1 MPIDKQCANKMKI
14 SSKIIALLLMGMLAC
29 TGTKKYFKAAEKL
42 EKQGLVNE
50 AAEFYLESLQRK
62 PTNVDARIKLKEV
75 GQKYV
80 SFMSSEFF
88 RSYNTGQMDGAIEDF
103 EKLKNF
109 TGRTEALNV
118 TLNYPTA
125 YEEDYKKAIEK
136 YCEKNYNQGAELVKQ
151 KKYTE
156 ALTYLNN
163 VNKYK
168 PEYKKNKQLKI
179 IATCEPMY
187 QNAIIMIQGKNY
199 VMAYR
204 SLQNIHGVT
213 DSYKDSKELDELCAS
228 QQAKSLLMFQPKAP
242 QNATLVDYLFNNFS
256 QAAGTNF
263 KHIEVINNSP
273 FVYLPG
279 NDIEGNVDLIQGIRK
294 ASGADFFYVFDVM
307 NKKSQMVG
315 PTKANSKCYLK
326 TTYKKNDTTIIT
338 EYKATDYFQVKTKRV
353 YSYDFKYKLVNALN
367 NQIVSFQTITIN
379 KFDEVEYNE
388 FTYAPKGNLDDYWP
402 YNPQATAPLAQYNP
416 KNWRKLFTA
425 NKNVKTEQEL
435 ETAANQEAIK
445 IFSQTLTNYVK

>member
-1 MPIDKQCANKMKI
+1 MQIHLKI
-14 SSKIIALLLMGMLAC
+14 VALLLVALMAC

-88 RSYNTGQMDGAIEDF
+88 RNYNTGQTETSIENF

-125 YEEDYKKAIEK
+125 YEEDYKKAIER
-136 YCEKNYNQGAELVKQ
+136 YCEKNYVQGAELVKQ

-168 PEYKKNKQLKI
+168 PEYKKNKEFKI
-179 IATCEPMY
+179 TATCEPMY
-187 QNAIIMIQGKNY
+187 QNAITMIQGKNY
-199 VMAYR
+199 GMALK
-204 SLQNIHGVT
+204 SLVSIHGVT
-213 DSYKDSKELDELCAS
+213 DSYKDSKELYELCAS
-228 QQAKSLLMFQPKAP
+228 QQAKSLLMFKPKTSQHP
-242 QNATLVDYLFNNFS
+242 IIVDYLFNHFS
-256 QAAGTNF
+256 EAVGTSF

-273 FVYLPG
+273 FVSLPG
-279 NDIEGNVDLIQGIRK
+279 NDIEGNVDLIQAIRK
-294 ASGADFFYVFDVM
+294 ASGADFFYVFDVV
-307 NKKSQMVG
+307 NRRSQVVG
-315 PTKANSKCYLK
+315 PTKANGKCFQK
-326 TTYKKNDTTIIT
+326 VTYKKNDTTIIT
-338 EYKATDYFQVKTKRV
+338 EYRATDYFQVKSKRT
-353 YSYDFKYKLVNALN
+353 YSYDFKYKLVNALT
-367 NQIVSFQTITIN
+367 NQIVTFQTLTIS
-379 KFDEVEYNE
+379 KFNEVEYNE
-388 FTYAPKGNLDDYWP
+388 FTSAPKGSLDDYWP
-402 YNPQATAPLAQYNP
+402 YNPQATSPLAQYNP
-416 KNWRKLFTA
+416 KNWRLLFTA
-425 NKNVKTEQEL
+425 NKVLKTEQEL
-435 ETAANQEAIK
+435 ENNANDEAIK
-445 IFSQTLTNYVK
+445 VFSQTLSNYLK